1 MLSVGVHAPAYS
13 MVSRHVR
20 STESKM
26 FWGSFAAAVT
36 FTNGMFQHRSLL
48 STDQLLAARWVLFT
62 WQIKE
67 GNTAG
72 KGREEGKWGRGRRV
86 LELKATALYW
96 PFWTRGGWSFIF
108 SLTASTV
115 RQTVNRTHSS
125 HTSTHTHTQ
134 SAARR
139 TMSGHITNQKLMPTQ
154 TDLLGHWGTC
164 RMKTRT
170 KSEDIRFEQAEGWV
184 EKRGKDVWL
193 SSCFPP
199 CSLKE
204 CCSHGRTN
212 PTGAI
217 KGDVFQLFLWLIGN
231 VSLLLAIG
239 GLQCMFFLG
248 LFSLGFST
256 PVFHCLID

>member
-1 MLSVGVHAPAYS
+1 MPQYFLSVTVNAECGCARVHVCAPAYS

-20 STESKM
+20 STESKI

-125 HTSTHTHTQ
+125 HTSTHTH
-134 SAARR
+134 
-139 TMSGHITNQKLMPTQ
+139 NQ
-154 TDLLGHWGTC
+154 LL
-164 RMKTRT
+164 
-170 KSEDIRFEQAEGWV
+170 EE
-184 EKRGKDVWL
+184 
-193 SSCFPP
+193 P
-199 CSLKE
+199 CQD
-204 CCSHGRTN
+204 T
-212 PTGAI
+212 
-217 KGDVFQLFLWLIGN
+217 
-231 VSLLLAIG
+231 
-239 GLQCMFFLG
+239 
-248 LFSLGFST
+248 
-256 PVFHCLID
+256 